1 MKRKILIITVLI
13 LLLSL
18 SLPALSGCSEE
29 QKGLKKFCGE
39 YEKLGLVGLAIS
51 DGDNSIL
58 DINYGPIIELKEKFL
73 YSANLDYLNLLVRYQ
88 NLDANVVAAI
98 NEDVAL
104 LGNKLKIN
112 GIRIR
117 FTDNGVSCRT
127 RDAELKLNGRE
138 YDKMFLTLEDDM
150 KVVLQLYEVNN
161 TIVATVYGQV
171 SGTDDIEYSYHFNL
185 HFANYQ

>member
-13 LLLSL
+13 LFLSL
-18 SLPALSGCSEE
+18 SLTALSGCSEE
-29 QKGLKKFCGE
+29 QKGLKKFYGE
-39 YEKLGLVGLAIS
+39 YERIGLYKLFIS
-51 DGDNSIL
+51 DDNH
-58 DINYGPIIELKEKFL
+58 DIANINGPIIELNEKFS
-73 YSANLDYLNLLVRYQ
+73 YTASPDYRFYFIKIQ
-88 NLDANVVAAI
+88 SIDKNVVAAI
-98 NEDVAL
+98 KEDVAL

-150 KVVLQLYEVNN
+150 KVVLQLYESIN
-161 TIVATVYGQV
+161 TIEATVYGQV
-171 SGTDDIEYSYHFNL
+171 TGKDDIEYSYQFTLFFLNCK
-185 HFANYQ
+185 